1 MKYECFVTVELAPF
15 QYATSLFL
23 DEPAY
28 KKDRTVLYVEDS
40 SFVVDA
46 PLGHTHLL
54 ADGIWPKT
62 IGIGSKVLHGVSKRL
77 SGNSELKLA
86 YKDGQLVLNRTH
98 LSALEVEF
106 TPDRRYEF
114 SRLELEAE
122 YKRAQEVDPARKDE
136 LSHRDMLALAE
147 MFAGWSLNGK
157 LPPIQCAGYAGY
169 SEALRKMADEVG
181 PEWAPPTP
189 HSTSMLTFMAKIA
202 QGERPAN
209 RQDKTTERR

>member
-28 KKDRTVLYVEDS
+28 NKDRTVLYVEDS

-46 PLGHTHLL
+46 PLGQTHLL

-62 IGIGSKVLHGVSKRL
+62 IGIGSKVLHGVSQRL

-86 YKDGQLVLNRTH
+86 YKDGQLVLNRTY

-122 YKRAQEVDPARKDE
+122 YKRAQEVDPAPQR
-136 LSHRDMLALAE
+136 R
-147 MFAGWSLNGK
+147 
-157 LPPIQCAGYAGY
+157 
-169 SEALRKMADEVG
+169 
-181 PEWAPPTP
+181 
-189 HSTSMLTFMAKIA
+189 AKPSRHVSPCGHVCRLVA
-202 QGERPAN
+202 
-209 RQDKTTERR
+209 

>member
-1 MKYECFVTVELAPF
+1 MSRPITRIGLYCMSRIRP
-15 QYATSLFL
+15 SLSMRRW
-23 DEPAY
+23 D
-28 KKDRTVLYVEDS
+28 K
-40 SFVVDA
+40 
-46 PLGHTHLL
+46 THLL

-62 IGIGSKVLHGVSKRL
+62 IGIGSRVLHGVSQRL

-86 YKDGQLVLNRTH
+86 YKDGRLVLNRTH

-122 YKRAQEVDPARKDE
+122 YNRAQEVDPARKDE

-157 LPPIQCAGYAGY
+157 LPPYNARVMLGTPRYFGRWLTR
-169 SEALRKMADEVG
+169 SDPTGLR
-181 PEWAPPTP
+181 
-189 HSTSMLTFMAKIA
+189 
-202 QGERPAN
+202 Q
-209 RQDKTTERR
+209 RRILLRC